1 MSFFITCFSRNAT
14 SVDMSNVNRPHR
26 APVVVCRHHF
36 MCIAVN
42 TLSAFRSLVV
52 FPLFVDSTEQ
62 QRNLERS
69 SWPGFLLCQ
78 PDCAVFIILLERERA
93 TQCYFFFRQGSSQP
107 GGGLQSSPVFP
118 PVSLPSPNTFR
129 INLTCISLCQ
139 GTAVNLHGF
148 SLLFW
153 SYDSSLT
160 CHC

>member
-1 MSFFITCFSRNAT
+1 MSKPVAGLVLKFFMTCFSRNAT

-107 GGGLQSSPVFP
+107 GEVGCKARRSFP
-118 PVSLPSPNTFR
+118 RFLSHLR
-129 INLTCISLCQ
+129 IPFEST
-139 GTAVNLHGF
+139 
-148 SLLFW
+148 
-153 SYDSSLT
+153 
-160 CHC
+160 

>member
-1 MSFFITCFSRNAT
+1 MSKPVAGLVLKFFMTCFSRNAT

-26 APVVVCRHHF
+26 ASVVVCRHHF

-78 PDCAVFIILLERERA
+78 PDCAVFMILLERERA
-93 TQCYFFFRQGSSQP
+93 TQCNFFRQGSSQP
-107 GGGLQSSPVFP
+107 GEVGCKARRSFP
-118 PVSLPSPNTFR
+118 RFLSHLR
-129 INLTCISLCQ
+129 IPFEST
-139 GTAVNLHGF
+139 
-148 SLLFW
+148 
-153 SYDSSLT
+153 
-160 CHC
+160 